1 MNMSTSESKQPK
13 SVCIILEDESFEDD
27 INHISEGSGIYVE
40 KDNRGQLLKNLPFCS
55 SINGWLK
62 LYVDMDCMYVRML
75 NELTLSKRK
84 VVIALRNEFR
94 KVLPCGRTVAE
105 KLEMGVTIGNSG
117 TNQVILINPEVLS
130 RRILLHELIH
140 AWRNITG
147 QTLADVLTDEKET
160 NKIQN
165 AIEREMERIL

>member
-94 KVLPCGRTVAE
+94 IYQYNL
-105 KLEMGVTIGNSG
+105 IGTAVSNRDPHFKFFCHGS
-117 TNQVILINPEVLS
+117 TT
-130 RRILLHELIH
+130 R
-140 AWRNITG
+140 
-147 QTLADVLTDEKET
+147 
-160 NKIQN
+160 
-165 AIEREMERIL
+165 